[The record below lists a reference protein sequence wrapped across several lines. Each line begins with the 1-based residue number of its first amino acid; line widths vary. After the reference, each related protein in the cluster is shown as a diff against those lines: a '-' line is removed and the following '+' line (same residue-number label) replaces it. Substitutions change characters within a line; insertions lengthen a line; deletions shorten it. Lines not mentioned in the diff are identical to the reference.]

1 MNQDIADRLEI
12 LEEQRAEARQ
22 MRKEARRMHK
32 KKRPNCY
39 LYSSTLRTA
48 VSGSAIRKMRKAGL
62 TPTLRQGNKLFQCE
76 IIRVKNNRRARS
88 DRVTDKYDNQCRH
101 N

>member
-32 KKRPNCY
+32 KRRGRTVICIHQLYEPLY
-39 LYSSTLRTA
+39 LGVL
-48 VSGSAIRKMRKAGL
+48 
-62 TPTLRQGNKLFQCE
+62 
-76 IIRVKNNRRARS
+76 
-88 DRVTDKYDNQCRH
+88 
-101 N
+101 